1 MVLAQTFTYGFSIY
15 VPIFN
20 IVELSL
26 HGVKLIVSSAGKN
39 SSKHQAN
46 STNPA
51 FNFPIMGELTFPRFH
66 RHLYKEECDEIGGQ
80 HDHQGQTAVHGR
92 I

>member
-1 MVLAQTFTYGFSIY
+1 MQENVRKESVSEDSRMLCPDCREPMTLVLMHA
-15 VPIFN
+15 
-20 IVELSL
+20 
-26 HGVKLIVSSAGKN
+26 
-39 SSKHQAN
+39 KH
-46 STNPA
+46 
-51 FNFPIMGELTFPRFH
+51 MTFPRFH